1 MELHKLD
8 SKMSGFI
15 SVKIFYFSK
24 NLTSLN
30 QSLALRCRELKSTS
44 MIHSAWISQG
54 VIRIRITTKERAL
67 SLKNDNDLNFSYP
80 DFALVNGKHKWI
92 FLFCLSKLSL
102 LVNIGEIL
110 VIVVFY

>member
-1 MELHKLD
+1 
-8 SKMSGFI
+8 
-15 SVKIFYFSK
+15 
-24 NLTSLN
+24 
-30 QSLALRCRELKSTS
+30 

-92 FLFCLSKLSL
+92 FLFRLSKLSL
-102 LVNIGEIL
+102 SVNIGEIL